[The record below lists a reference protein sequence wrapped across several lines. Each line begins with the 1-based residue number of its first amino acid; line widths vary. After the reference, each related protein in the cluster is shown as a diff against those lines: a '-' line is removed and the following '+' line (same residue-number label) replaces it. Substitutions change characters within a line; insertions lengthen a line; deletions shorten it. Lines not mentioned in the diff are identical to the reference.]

1 MQRGIGMRIKN
12 SFLYALR
19 HSLPILVG
27 FIPVG
32 LAYGVLM
39 QNAGYNALWTGGT
52 SIIVLAGSLQ
62 FLMVSFLTGTASYL
76 TVTVMAL
83 LLNSRHI
90 FYGISLIETF
100 RRFGGWKYFLI
111 YSLADENYS
120 LHCSAKID
128 ETMDEK
134 WTYVFTAGLVVSYW
148 IVLSVLGA
156 LIGALIPFDMTG
168 VDFAMTALFVVILL
182 DQLRDA
188 PKALP
193 AVLGVVS
200 SVLCLLLFG
209 PDSFIL
215 PSLVITVAA
224 LILLRK
230 TLETGK
236 EAA

>member
-1 MQRGIGMRIKN
+1 
-12 SFLYALR
+12 
-19 HSLPILVG
+19 
-27 FIPVG
+27 
-32 LAYGVLM
+32 
-39 QNAGYNALWTGGT
+39 
-52 SIIVLAGSLQ
+52 
-62 FLMVSFLTGTASYL
+62 
-76 TVTVMAL
+76 
-83 LLNSRHI
+83 
-90 FYGISLIETF
+90 
-100 RRFGGWKYFLI
+100 
-111 YSLADENYS
+111 
-120 LHCSAKID
+120 
-128 ETMDEK
+128 MDEK

-156 LIGALIPFDMTG
+156 LVGALIPFDMTG

-182 DQLRDA
+182 DQLKDA

-193 AVLGVVS
+193 AVLGAVS